1 VPPCTSSSAS
11 SAYYWPLAPTLY
23 FWLSGLGLAR
33 VLVFLLLTVIGFI
46 AGAQVPPPN
55 LTRIPTDEC

>member
-1 VPPCTSSSAS
+1 MHIIVGIVGLLLA
-11 SAYYWPLAPTLY
+11 LAPTLY

>member
-1 VPPCTSSSAS
+1 VHIIVGIVGLLLA
-11 SAYYWPLAPTLY
+11 LAPTLY

-46 AGAQVPPPN
+46 AGAHVRPPN
-55 LTRIPTDEC
+55 LARIPPRAC